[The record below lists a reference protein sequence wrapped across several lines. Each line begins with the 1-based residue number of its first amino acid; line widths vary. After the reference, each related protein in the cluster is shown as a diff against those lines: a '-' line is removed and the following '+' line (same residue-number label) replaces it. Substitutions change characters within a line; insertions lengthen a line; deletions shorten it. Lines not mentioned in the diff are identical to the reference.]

1 MPSRKEQHLP
11 PNPARR
17 HFLGLAAATSAKVAV
32 IGAAAASIV
41 PPTLAQA
48 MGTRWWKKE
57 GDHGGPS
64 PGGQPMCFLRGT
76 AIATPHG
83 EVRIEDLQI
92 GDQVD
97 TVRGSSAEIK
107 WIGHHVYKRSTL
119 AWDTS
124 VVPIRV
130 ARHALDQTTPHRDL
144 YLSPGH
150 ALLID
155 GVLIGVK
162 DLING
167 LSIAPSAPANRDMIE
182 YFHIV
187 LDTHEVIFAEGAPA
201 ETFLVKEANH
211 ESFTNFAEFARLYP
225 GHALGPAMTPFA
237 PFSGIGGRKHL
248 KALLRLGVS
257 RVFPA
262 LEPEP
267 DAYDRIAARAEAM
280 IQA

>member
-11 PNPARR
+11 PNQARR
-17 HFLGLAAATSAKVAV
+17 HFLGLAAATGAKVAV

-48 MGTRWWKKE
+48 MGRRWWKKE
-57 GDHGGPS
+57 GGNGGHS
-64 PGGQPMCFLRGT
+64 PEGQPMCFLGGT
-76 AIATPHG
+76 LISTPRG
-83 EVRIEDLQI
+83 EVCIENLQI
-92 GDQVD
+92 GDRVE
-97 TVRGSSAEIK
+97 TVRGTPVQIK
-107 WIGHHVYKRSTL
+107 WIGRHVYKRSTL
-119 AWDTS
+119 AWDAS
-124 VVPIRV
+124 IVPIRV

-155 GVLIGVK
+155 GVLIRVK
-162 DLING
+162 DLVNG
-167 LSIAPSAPANRDMIE
+167 LSIAPSPPANSDMIE

-201 ETFLVKEANH
+201 ETFLVRQENH

-225 GHALGPAMTPFA
+225 SHSARPAMTPFA
-237 PFSGIGGRKHL
+237 PFAGMGGRKHL
-248 KALLRLGVS
+248 KALLRLGAS
-257 RVFPA
+257 QVFPG

-267 DAYDRIAARAEAM
+267 DVYDRIAARAEAM
-280 IQA
+280 IR